1 MSTREVQ
8 IGNIT
13 IGGKNPLA
21 FIAGPCVIESE
32 DITLRIAEKL
42 TEYSKKSNIPFI
54 FKSSYDKAN
63 RTSVNSYRGPGIDE
77 GLRVLQKVKEKFEVL
92 VLSDIHSVNEIERAA
107 DVLDVIQIPAFLCRQ
122 TDIIVAASITGKP
135 VNIKKGQFLAPSD
148 IKNII
153 DKFTSTGNHNLL
165 VTERGT
171 SFGYNNLVADMRSI
185 PIMQGFGFP
194 VIYDATHSVQLP
206 GGLGNSSGGQREF
219 IGPLARAAV
228 AAGCNAVFMEV
239 HEDPDKALC
248 DGPNMLNIESFF
260 DSGKKADR
268 IKQACERMG
277 NVGAIHELP
286 LPDSA

>member
-21 FIAGPCVIESE
+21 FIAGPCVIETE

-77 GLRVLQKVKEKFEVL
+77 GLRILKKVKEKFEVL
-92 VLSDIHSVNEIERAA
+92 VLSDIHSVNEIEKAA

-171 SFGYNNLVADMRSI
+171 SFGYNNLVADMRSV

-219 IGPLARAAV
+219 IEPLARAAV

-248 DGPNMLNIESFF
+248 DGPNMLRIENFF
-260 DSGKKADR
+260 ELT
-268 IKQACERMG
+268 KQLT
-277 NVGAIHELP
+277 ELNR
-286 LPDSA
+286 LVKGWD